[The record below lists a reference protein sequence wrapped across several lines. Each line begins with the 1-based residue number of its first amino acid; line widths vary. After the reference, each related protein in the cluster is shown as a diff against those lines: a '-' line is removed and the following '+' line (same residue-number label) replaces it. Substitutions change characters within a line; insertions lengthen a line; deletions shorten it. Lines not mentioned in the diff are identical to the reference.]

1 MKTLL
6 YKFLL
11 ISMYYILTEDLHF
24 SLYGQY
30 SNTSGRNSETITYN
44 KKSKI
49 QCYTEDLNLTK
60 GKIKIVINVIS
71 PGTHSLRYE

>member
-1 MKTLL
+1 MKSQTNGSKLFGF
-6 YKFLL
+6 YF
-11 ISMYYILTEDLHF
+11 YVF
-24 SLYGQY
+24 PYGQY
-30 SNTSGRNSETITYN
+30 SNTSERNSETITYN
-44 KKSKI
+44 NKSKI